1 MTITIVT
8 PSFNQGKY
16 LGQTIESVLSQ
27 AGDFYLEY
35 IISDGGS
42 TDNSVEIIK
51 KYEILLNNR
60 AYSVACKGIEFRWW
74 SEKDIGQSNAINKG
88 FKIAKGDILAWLGS
102 DDYYEPGALQ
112 KVHEIFTAYLGL
124 DLLYGGG
131 FYDNEL
137 IGKRISVD
145 VSPTSFEELRQGAG
159 SLLQQATFFSKKI
172 MKKID
177 YIDENLHFSMDY
189 DLALKVFKNTKATFF
204 SDFQFSN
211 YRIWP
216 NSKSGSEK
224 YGFKK
229 EDRLLRK
236 RYGGPII
243 NPRIFINSIRN
254 TAFVE
259 AIKKRAPKLFK
270 LTKKIFYNIISVFS
284 YKIQ

>member
-1 MTITIVT
+1 MTITIIT

-51 KYEILLNNR
+51 KYETLLNNR
-60 AYSVACKGIEFRWW
+60 IYPIACKGIKFRWW
-74 SEKDIGQSNAINKG
+74 SEKDTGQSDAINKG
-88 FKIAKGDILAWLGS
+88 FKAASGDVLASLGS

-112 KVHEIFTAYLGL
+112 KVYEIFIAYPGL

-137 IGKRISVD
+137 IGKRIPVD

-172 MKKID
+172 MEKIG

-189 DLALKVFKNTKATFF
+189 DLALKVFKNTNATFF

-216 NSKSGSEK
+216 NSKSGSKED
-224 YGFKK
+224 GFKK

-243 NPRIFINSIRN
+243 NPRIFINGIRN
-254 TAFVE
+254 MAFVE

-270 LTKKIFYNIISVFS
+270 LTKKIFYSIISVFS
-284 YKIQ
+284 YKVR